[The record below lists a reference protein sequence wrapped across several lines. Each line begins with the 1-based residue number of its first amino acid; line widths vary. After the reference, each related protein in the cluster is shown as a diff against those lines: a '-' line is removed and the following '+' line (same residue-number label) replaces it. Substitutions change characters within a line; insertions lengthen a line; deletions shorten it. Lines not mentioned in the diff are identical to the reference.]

1 MQALDGITVLDL
13 GRGYPP
19 AHSAMFLGDF
29 GARVIRVDPPVR
41 IGMTR
46 QDEMETQAER
56 FAAFD
61 RRSRNK
67 ETIKINLRSDQGQ
80 KVFYRLVKKADV
92 LLEGFRP
99 GVMKRLG
106 ADYATLKAI
115 NPRLIYCS
123 ESGYGPDG
131 PYACIPGHDPCYLSI
146 AGALSMIGP
155 RDGAPCPPSNYLGD
169 MAGAALHG
177 LIGILIA
184 LIAREKTGKGQFV
197 DVTYTD
203 SVISLMDMETVPFFL
218 TETVPRRGETFVTGA
233 VAWSNVYQ
241 CKDGEYFSVA
251 CGEIHFWENLCRAI
265 QREDL
270 IPYRNYPPSK
280 QDEGIKELADIFLT
294 KTRDE
299 WWAFLKDKD
308 TCVAPVYYINE
319 AVRDPQV
326 LHRGMV
332 LELDHPTLGSVRQI
346 GFPIKLSD
354 TPARIKSLGTVVGSD
369 TQKILEELGY
379 SREDMRRLQNE
390 KAVG

>member
-29 GARVIRVDPPVR
+29 GARVIRVDPPGR
-41 IGMTR
+41 IGITR
-46 QDEMETQAER
+46 PGETETQAER

-61 RRSRNK
+61 RTSRNK
-67 ETIKINLRSDQGQ
+67 ETVKINLRSDEGR
-80 KVFYRLVKKADV
+80 KVFYRLVKEADV

-106 ADYATLKAI
+106 ADYAALKTI

-131 PYACIPGHDPCYLSI
+131 PYARIPGHDPCYLSI

-184 LIAREKTGKGQFV
+184 LIAREKTGQGQFV

-203 SVISLMDMETVPFFL
+203 AVISLMDMETVSFFL
-218 TETVPRRGETFVTGA
+218 TGTVARRGETFITGA
-233 VAWSNVYQ
+233 VAWSNVYK

-251 CGEIHFWENLCRAI
+251 CGEFHFWENLCRAI

-270 IPYRNYPPSK
+270 IAYHSYPPER
-280 QDEGIKELADIFLT
+280 QDKGIKALTEIFLT

-299 WWAFLKDKD
+299 WWEFFKDKD

-326 LHRGMV
+326 LHREMV
-332 LELDHPTLGSVRQI
+332 LERDHPTLGTVRQI
-346 GFPIKLSD
+346 GFPVKLSD
-354 TPARIKSLGTVVGSD
+354 TPARIKRLGTVVGSD
-369 TQKILEELGY
+369 TEKIMKELGY
-379 SREDMRRLQNE
+379 SREEIHRLQQE
-390 KAVG
+390 KAIG